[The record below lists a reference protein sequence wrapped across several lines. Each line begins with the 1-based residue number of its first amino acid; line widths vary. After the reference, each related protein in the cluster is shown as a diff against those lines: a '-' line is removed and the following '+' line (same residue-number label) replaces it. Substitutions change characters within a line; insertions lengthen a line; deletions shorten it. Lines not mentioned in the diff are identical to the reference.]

1 MKEQNTRRTFFKFLA
16 SGAAVAGA
24 TSVLGKSINLD
35 AQTENG
41 KKPHYGMIFDQNKCV
56 GCTDCEVACK
66 KVNSV
71 PKGQMRLFIE
81 DKTDPLNLKE
91 KRYVRVSC
99 QQCEDA
105 PCVNVCPTKAC
116 HKDEKTGITTMNT
129 DDCIACKYCIV
140 ACPYD
145 VRFINHET
153 RAAESCNFCL
163 DTNLKDG
170 HEPACIEAC
179 RYEAIVFG
187 DLNDEN
193 SHISQLLRVK
203 DSLRMHPECGT
214 KPSLRYI
221 PAVKLGV

>member
-1 MKEQNTRRTFFKFLA
+1 MEQDEKRRNFLKYLGA
-16 SGAAVAGA
+16 S
-24 TSVLGKSINLD
+24 SVVVGTIGQGVLAEEQ
-35 AQTENG
+35 AQTSNEG

-56 GCTDCEVACK
+56 GCTECEVACHK
-66 KVNSV
+66 INAV
-71 PKGQMRLFIE
+71 PEAQARLYVQN
-81 DKTDPLNLKE
+81 KTDPATPME

-116 HKDEKTGITTMNT
+116 HRDEKTGIVTMNA

-153 RAAESCNFCL
+153 KAAENCNFCFN
-163 DTNLKDG
+163 TNFAKKQD
-170 HEPACIEAC
+170 PACVQSCKYKAL
-179 RYEAIVFG
+179 VFG
-187 DLNDEN
+187 DLNDPDSYIN
-193 SHISQLLRVK
+193 QILHVK
-203 DSLRMHPECGT
+203 DAVRMKPTFGT

-221 PAVKLGV
+221 PVVKVGV

>member
-56 GCTDCEVACK
+56 GCTDCEIACK
-66 KVNSV
+66 KVNLV
-71 PKGQMRLFIE
+71 PEGQMRLFIE

-105 PCVNVCPTKAC
+105 PCVTVCPTKAC

-129 DDCIACKYCIV
+129 EDCIACKYCIV